1 MNLNAPV
8 SCQAMLPALVQDGA
22 DASTEGTSA
31 KWNMGNGYHNRTWFW
46 EIVALHPQVGARKR
60 GSAVFFCIAQTTVEA
75 VQMSVHNGAAL
86 EGMRHAENAVP
97 ALHGEKTEWPHDIG
111 TERRK
116 RSVHDLTADAG
127 QLNMAALA
135 RKPTSVRLYHT
146 VTDGQIR
153 HLKLSGTFSRDQLDK
168 IAALCPAGNECYHVI
183 PFLMLKIPALKT
195 FLSRHTNVTA
205 LL

>member
-1 MNLNAPV
+1 MHI
-8 SCQAMLPALVQDGA
+8 SIHSD
-22 DASTEGTSA
+22 
-31 KWNMGNGYHNRTWFW
+31 
-46 EIVALHPQVGARKR
+46 
-60 GSAVFFCIAQTTVEA
+60 
-75 VQMSVHNGAAL
+75 AAL
-86 EGMRHAENAVP
+86 ECMRHAENAVP

-168 IAALCPAGNECYHVI
+168 NRRSLPGRE
-183 PFLMLKIPALKT
+183 
-195 FLSRHTNVTA
+195 
-205 LL
+205 